1 MKILNQQR
9 KSKSIVVP
17 IVLVVL
23 GALIIFRQPLLGLF
37 SKANIEVKIDHAPV
51 IMPAVYKVY
60 ENEDALE
67 GKYGL
72 FKMLVTNNSSTP
84 ARNVDV
90 SYEIPGYIEKKSIQK
105 IPVILPNQSVVV
117 NCFPAFDQK
126 IVEKTTP
133 SKEKVNIKITGS
145 NLEDIEETF
154 PIEIKGRNEF
164 MYTFIPA
171 EEIRTSSEMYD
182 NNVLVSCF
190 VTPEDPII
198 KYFTQKIQEK
208 ILKGE
213 TASITQKPEE
223 AVRFMAGVYDAT
235 YVSHMVYSGTSGVPT
250 NVNGVSTLTQSI
262 RLPREVV
269 TGKTGLCIELSIMYA
284 SIMMNAGL
292 DPVIFFI
299 PGHAYPGFRMNG
311 QYYAIEATGIGGEGM
326 QGGRANA
333 QQALQKGMQELQEFI
348 KAAQMGDDRYQMLD
362 VREAIK
368 NGALAMELKDDP
380 YLRQKI
386 DEIAQSFEPNYAVN
400 SNNMMQM
407 NPQQN
412 MVNNGGGNTGGGND
426 GGNTG
431 GGNGGGNSNVPSGYR
446 TYNGTVSFAYPG
458 SWSSIPPSPESSPQ
472 LKKLFTDPSQIAY
485 LEVYQ
490 FPGAQSAEQ
499 AIRIVQQNVQS
510 RGGQLQYAPAGQSGN
525 FTLLQGQSASGNFSI
540 QWVAAFKP
548 VNGGMAGIAVGT
560 VSGYGGK
567 FQKSIQNILNSL
579 R

>member
-1 MKILNQQR
+1 MKILNRQ
-9 KSKSIVVP
+9 SKSNSLVLP
-17 IVLVVL
+17 IALVVI
-23 GALIIFRQPLLGLF
+23 GALILLRQPFLGLF
-37 SKANIEVKIDHAPV
+37 SKAKLEVKIEHAPV

-72 FKMLVTNNSSTP
+72 FKMLVTNNSSTA

-90 SYEIPGYIEKKSIQK
+90 SYEIPGYIDKKTIRK

-126 IVEKTTP
+126 IVDKTTP
-133 SKEKVNIKITGS
+133 SKEKVNIKISGS

-164 MYTFIPA
+164 MYTFIPSD
-171 EEIRTSSEMYD
+171 EIRTPGEYFD
-182 NNVLVSCF
+182 NSLLITCF

-213 TASITQKPEE
+213 TASVTNKPEE
-223 AVRFMAGVYDAT
+223 AVRFLAGIYDAT
-235 YVSHMVYSGTSGVPT
+235 YVSHMVYSGTSGVPSD
-250 NVNGVSTLTQSI
+250 VNGVSSITQSI

-269 TGKTGLCIELSIMYA
+269 TGKTGLCIELSILYA
-284 SIMMNAGL
+284 SILMNAGL
-292 DPVIFFI
+292 DPVIYFI

-311 QYYAIEATGIGGEGM
+311 QYFAIEATGIGGEGM
-326 QGGRANA
+326 QGGRSTAE
-333 QQALQKGMQELQEFI
+333 QALQMGMKELQEFM
-348 KAAQMGDDRYQMLD
+348 KGAQMGDDRYQVLD

-400 SNNMMQM
+400 ANNMMQM
-407 NPQQN
+407 NQQQN
-412 MVNNGGGNTGGGND
+412 MVDNS
-426 GGNTG
+426 
-431 GGNGGGNSNVPSGYR
+431 GGNGGGNSGGNDGGNSSVPSGYR
-446 TYNGTVSFAYPG
+446 TYNGSVSFAYPA
-458 SWSSIPPSPESSPQ
+458 SWSSIAPSAESTPQ
-472 LKKLFTDPSQIAY
+472 LKKMFADPSQVAY

-490 FPGAQSAEQ
+490 FPGVQSAEQ
-499 AIRIVQQNVQS
+499 AIMIVQQNVQS

-525 FTLLQGQSASGNFSI
+525 FTLLQGQSAAGNVSI

-560 VSGYGGK
+560 ISGYGGK